1 MQNHKKYT
9 VLANGTIKSKASS
22 ANSKMNRQK
31 DRIVCNLYAI
41 ASKQHPRVQRVKKQ
55 RKIGDGLAKRPDSM

>member
-41 ASKQHPRVQRVKKQ
+41 ASKQHHQGATGKKTAQ
-55 RKIGDGLAKRPDSM
+55 DRGWFGKKTG